1 MDSAAHA
8 ILNIVFFVFVFF
20 FGGGGSGVRLHKQVE
35 ILPLN
40 SKQGADV
47 SFAVPVKHA
56 TVAY

>member
-1 MDSAAHA
+1 MLSST
-8 ILNIVFFVFVFF
+8 LFFVFFCFF
-20 FGGGGSGVRLHKQVE
+20 FGGGSGVRLHKQVE

-47 SFAVPVKHA
+47 SFAVPVKPT